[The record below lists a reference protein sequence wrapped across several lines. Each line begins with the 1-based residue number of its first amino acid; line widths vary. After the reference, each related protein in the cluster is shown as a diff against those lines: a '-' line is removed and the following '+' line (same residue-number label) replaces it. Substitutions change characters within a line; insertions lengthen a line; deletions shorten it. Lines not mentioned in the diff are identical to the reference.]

1 MPTPSSS
8 ISVTT
13 PVRLAIDRVKFML
26 FQPFSLEKWLAIG
39 LAAWLAQL
47 GSSRGG
53 GGGFNYNLGQHRGL
67 PGWRAGLEQA
77 HDWLMGNWHWVVP
90 LVIGIG
96 LVGLAVWV
104 VLMWLSSRGQ
114 FMFLHNVALDRS
126 DIVEPWH
133 RYAAHGNSLFGFR
146 VILGLA
152 AFLLMLP
159 FIGLTLWKTDQLITQ
174 QNELGWFLGWVIPSV
189 LAMMGI
195 GLVYGLAHKLTLD
208 FVVPIM
214 RLQTPSTLEA
224 WRRLGTLLS
233 THVFD
238 FVIYLLFS
246 IVLAVAIGILI
257 VAIILLTCCC
267 AGCLMAI
274 PYLGTV
280 FILPILVF
288 GRAFSAYYLAQ
299 FGPEFDSFGS
309 AVSPMA

>member
-1 MPTPSSS
+1 
-8 ISVTT
+8 
-13 PVRLAIDRVKFML
+13 
-26 FQPFSLEKWLAIG
+26 
-39 LAAWLAQL
+39 
-47 GSSRGG
+47 
-53 GGGFNYNLGQHRGL
+53 
-67 PGWRAGLEQA
+67 
-77 HDWLMGNWHWVVP
+77 
-90 LVIGIG
+90 
-96 LVGLAVWV
+96 
-104 VLMWLSSRGQ
+104 
-114 FMFLHNVALDRS
+114 
-126 DIVEPWH
+126 
-133 RYAAHGNSLFGFR
+133 
-146 VILGLA
+146 
-152 AFLLMLP
+152 MLP
-159 FIGLTLWKTDQLITQ
+159 FIGLTLWKTINSSPAETS
-174 QNELGWFLGWVIPSV
+174 WFLGWVIPSV